1 MSMMSKEKLRN
12 YFSSMPKTFFI
23 FTLVIICMTTA
34 IFTLRKTITV
44 TIDGQV
50 KNITTLSSN
59 LKNVLDDNGIAL
71 GKKDKISVDLN
82 SKIKDGDKINIQRAV
97 DIKLSIDG
105 KEQPIKTAEN
115 TVGDMFTAENIKLN
129 DLDKISVDLKQVIT
143 NGLNIKVIRV
153 NEKVEEQKQTIAFSK
168 EVKKSDQ
175 YESGTSKVLQEGEN
189 GEKVVST
196 KIVYEDGKEVSRN
209 ILSEKITKN
218 PISQI
223 LAMGTLK
230 MVKPSRGSKMSY
242 SRMIKVNASAYTADF
257 NHSGVRDDPY
267 AGRTASG
274 TCAKRNPSGYSTIAV
289 DPSVIPLGTKVY
301 IEGYGLAIAED
312 TGGAIKGNRID
323 LYMDKYSE
331 TVNWGRRYVNLYI
344 LN

>member
-1 MSMMSKEKLRN
+1 MSMMSKEKLKN

-44 TIDGQV
+44 TIDGQI
-50 KNITTLSSN
+50 KNITTLGSN

-71 GKKDKISVDLN
+71 GEKDKISVNLN
-82 SKIKDGDKINIQRAV
+82 SKIKNGDKINIQRAV
-97 DIKLSIDG
+97 DIKISLDG
-105 KEQPIKTAEN
+105 QEKDIKTAEK
-115 TVGDMFTAENIKLN
+115 TVEDMLVAENIKLN
-129 DLDKISVDLKQVIT
+129 ELDKISINPKQAIT
-143 NGLNIKVIRV
+143 KGLNIKVTRV
-153 NEKVEEQKQTIAFSK
+153 NEEVQEKKETIAFSK

-175 YESGTSKVLQEGEN
+175 YEVGTSKVLQEGEC
-189 GEKVVST
+189 GEKVIST
-196 KIVYEDGKEVSRN
+196 KVVYEDGKEVSRN
-209 ILSEKITKN
+209 ILNEKITKN
-218 PISQI
+218 PINEI
-223 LAMGTLK
+223 LAVGTLK
-230 MVKPSRGSKMSY
+230 MVKLSRGSKMSY
-242 SRMIKVNASAYTADF
+242 SRMLKVSATAYTADF

-274 TCAKRNPSGYSTIAV
+274 TSARRNPNGYSTIAV

-312 TGGAIKGNRID
+312 TGGAIKGNKID
-323 LYMDKYSE
+323 LYMNRYSE
-331 TVNWGRRYVNLYI
+331 TTNWGRRYVNLYI